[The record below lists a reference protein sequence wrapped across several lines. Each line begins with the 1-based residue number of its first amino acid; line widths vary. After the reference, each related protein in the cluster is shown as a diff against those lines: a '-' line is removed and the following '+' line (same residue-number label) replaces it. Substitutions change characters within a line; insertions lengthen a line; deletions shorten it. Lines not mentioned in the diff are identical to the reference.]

1 MKTAKR
7 LVSLVLII
15 NIIIVCLCSCSSA
28 ENSVITDN
36 LLDLMQENDYFE
48 FYYKSR
54 ISAFNSRNE
63 SYKIMYLSYDLNDD
77 GTNEDIC
84 YLVPGSLSETTL
96 DIFDTDE
103 GADIGA
109 KTEIDVNS
117 NSKIQVLK
125 HKTNGYHDLKY
136 IFISSSGKVEDA
148 VIMRMTIDGNTGYYS
163 EAKK

>member
-1 MKTAKR
+1 MRTAKR
-7 LVSLVLII
+7 ILSAVFIL
-15 NIIIVCLCSCSSA
+15 NIIICLCSCSSA
-28 ENSVITDN
+28 ENKVLTDN
-36 LLDLMQENDYFE
+36 LLSSAEENNYFE
-48 FYYKSR
+48 FYYKKDIASLKAR
-54 ISAFNSRNE
+54 GEN
-63 SYKIMYLSYDLNDD
+63 YKLMYLSYDLNDD

-84 YLVPGSLSETTL
+84 YLVPGSLSETTV
-96 DIFDTDE
+96 DIFDTNE

-136 IFISSSGKVEDA
+136 VFISSSGKVEDA

>member
-1 MKTAKR
+1 M
-7 LVSLVLII
+7 
-15 NIIIVCLCSCSSA
+15 
-28 ENSVITDN
+28 
-36 LLDLMQENDYFE
+36 
-48 FYYKSR
+48 
-54 ISAFNSRNE
+54 
-63 SYKIMYLSYDLNDD
+63 
-77 GTNEDIC
+77 
-84 YLVPGSLSETTL
+84 